1 MAEFIEKSW
10 IEITSRNPVSG
21 SLFPQGL
28 KDFKFSVGQG
38 YGLIPSQSYFKVTL
52 KITAKN
58 LPPTDT
64 EYATFADG
72 VCGNLFNNIY
82 FNMGG
87 QTVSSITSGLPQCD
101 ILKNRLT
108 KSSAYNK
115 TIGVTQ
121 GFQAH
126 YKDRLI
132 DLASDLDYD
141 SVTNND
147 SKGRNT
153 RSFIWQPAIGIFDV
167 SQPLGAGEYDIQL
180 NPSQDYQKAA
190 IDTYNLPSDPD
201 GKDLGIGTDEVDIA
215 VVDIRFYACRVRV
228 NLPSSGVETLH
239 LMEMSVNTANVDT
252 AGGEINEEVSVPS
265 STRAITLFVQ
275 DQKAGKTTS
284 ITPSKYHIAGAN
296 GNKNANKIQS
306 YQIEY
311 AGMTKPTV
319 RYTSSY
325 AAGALTI
332 QQRYINSALESGQY
346 FNPSGFESLNEYLER
361 GPFFHESFV
370 KSADN
375 LATRVHI
382 VAQYQAP
389 FDQAARIFVVA
400 HHSKTVQ
407 ITRQNGMIVDIRS
420 LNT

>member
-1 MAEFIEKSW
+1 
-10 IEITSRNPVSG
+10 
-21 SLFPQGL
+21 
-28 KDFKFSVGQG
+28 
-38 YGLIPSQSYFKVTL
+38 
-52 KITAKN
+52 
-58 LPPTDT
+58 
-64 EYATFADG
+64 
-72 VCGNLFNNIY
+72 
-82 FNMGG
+82 MGG
-87 QTVSSITSGLPQCD
+87 QTISSITSGLPQCD

-126 YKDRLI
+126 FKDRG
-132 DLASDLDYD
+132 ASLSADFDD
-141 SVTNND
+141 DAISNENT
-147 SKGRNT
+147 KGRNT

-180 NPSQDYQKAA
+180 NPSQDYRKAT
-190 IDTYNLPSDPD
+190 IDTYNGDPLGSQLGVD
-201 GKDLGIGTDEVDIA
+201 PGQVDLE
-215 VVDIRFYACRVRV
+215 VVDIRFYACLVRV

-239 LMEMSVNTANVDT
+239 LMEMSVSTANVDT
-252 AGGEINEEVSVPS
+252 SGGEINEEVSVPS

-275 DQKAGKTTS
+275 DQTAGKTTA
-284 ITPSKYHIAGAN
+284 IPPSKFHVAGAN
-296 GNKNANKIQS
+296 ANENANKIQS

-325 AAGALTI
+325 NPGDLTI

-346 FNPSGFESLNEYLER
+346 FNPAGFESLEEYLER

-375 LATRVHI
+375 LATRVHV
-382 VAQYQAP
+382 VAQYQGP
-389 FDQAARIFVVA
+389 FDQAARIFIVS
-400 HHSKTVQ
+400 HYSKTVQ
-407 ITRQNGMIVDIRS
+407 ITRQNGLVVNVVA
-420 LNT
+420 LNV